1 MSFESFIALR
11 YLRKRN
17 LSRFLS
23 FMTMVAIGSVAIGT
37 AALII
42 TYTILDGFERELR
55 SNLIGFSAHIRVGV
69 FRSDVVEENPG
80 TRHSLEALENV
91 RGAGPFLEREAMVIT
106 RDDIEGVRVKG
117 LDSLADLSRI
127 RDKLVDGT
135 YNLNPVD
142 GRPSILIGKRLADKL
157 NIGVGDRMLL
167 LGVTDFS
174 NLAAAPKVQCV
185 VRGIYETG
193 MAEYLDDVYVFTALA
208 TAQKVFALP
217 GRISGYDV
225 LCKDVDQVAETV
237 DLIQARIGYPY
248 DPRSV
253 FTLYN
258 HLFVWIDLQQQLIP
272 IVVGSLIVISVFNV
286 IATLLLFVIEKTQYI
301 GIMLAM
307 GASRRHVRRIFVL
320 QGLAIGVIGS
330 GIGALVA
337 FVFSFAQQELRFF
350 SLPQDVYFMTTVP
363 IHMSVEVFAGVV
375 GAGIV
380 LAFVSSFVPAW
391 LAARLNPIRSIRFH

>member
-1 MSFESFIALR
+1 MPFESFIALR

-23 FMTMVAIGSVAIGT
+23 FMTSVAIGSVAVGT

-55 SNLIGFSAHIRVGV
+55 SNLIGFSAHIHVGV
-69 FRSDVVEENPG
+69 FRGDVVNAEEDVQK
-80 TRHSLEALENV
+80 SLIGLPNV

-117 LDSLADLSRI
+117 LDSSADLSRI
-127 RDKLVDGT
+127 RDKIVEGQ
-135 YNLNPVD
+135 YALNPID
-142 GRPSILIGKRLADKL
+142 GRASIIVGKRLADKL
-157 NIGVGDRMLL
+157 NIGVGDKMLL
-167 LGVTDFS
+167 LGVSDLS
-174 NLAAAPKVQCV
+174 SIASAPKVQCII
-185 VRGIYETG
+185 RGIYETG
-193 MAEYLDDVYVFTALA
+193 MAEYLDDIYVFTALA
-208 TAQKVFALP
+208 TAQRVFAIP

-225 LCKDVDQVAETV
+225 LCKDVDKVEETV

-253 FTLYN
+253 FSLYK

-272 IVVGSLIVISVFNV
+272 LVVGSLIVISVFNV

-301 GIMLAM
+301 GILLAM

-330 GIGALVA
+330 GLGAFVA

-363 IHMSVEVFAGVV
+363 IHMSIEVFGGVV
-375 GAGIV
+375 LAAV
-380 LAFVSSFVPAW
+380 FLAFISSFVPAW

>member
-23 FMTMVAIGSVAIGT
+23 FMTTVAIGSVAVGT

-69 FRSDVVEENPG
+69 FRSDVVDRDVD
-80 TRHSLEALENV
+80 TQRALEKLENV
-91 RGAGPFLEREAMVIT
+91 RGAGPFIEREAMVIT

-127 RDKLVDGT
+127 RDKIVAGS

-142 GRPSILIGKRLADKL
+142 GRHSILIGKRLADKL

-167 LGVTDFS
+167 LGVSDFS
-174 NLAAAPKVQCV
+174 NLAGAPKVQCV
-185 VRGIYETG
+185 IRGIYETG
-193 MAEYLDDVYVFTALA
+193 MAEYLDDIYVFTALE
-208 TAQKVFALP
+208 TAQRVFALP

-225 LCKDVDQVAETV
+225 LCDDVGKVEETV
-237 DLIQARIGYPY
+237 DRIQARIGYPY

-253 FTLYN
+253 FQLYN

-307 GASRRHVRRIFVL
+307 GASRRHVRRIFVM

-330 GIGALVA
+330 GVGALIA
-337 FVFSFAQQELRFF
+337 FAFSFAQQELRFF

-363 IHMSVEVFAGVV
+363 IHMSIEVFAGVAC
-375 GAGIV
+375 AGLL